1 MIIGNF
7 SPQHD
12 NIITACGF
20 SGHGIMHA
28 PAVGRAL
35 SELVLFKRYATLD
48 LSALGI
54 ERVWNNKPLPETGIR

>member
-1 MIIGNF
+1 MIIGKF

-35 SELVLFKRYATLD
+35 SELVLLKRYETLD

-54 ERVWNNKPLPETGIR
+54 ERLWNNQPLAEDGIR